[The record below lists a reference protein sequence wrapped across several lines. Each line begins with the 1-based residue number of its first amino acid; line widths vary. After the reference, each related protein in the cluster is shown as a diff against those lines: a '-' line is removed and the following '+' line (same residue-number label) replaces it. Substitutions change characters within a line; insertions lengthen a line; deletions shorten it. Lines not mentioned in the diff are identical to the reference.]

1 INTTSASYGLNGT
14 GTAPSFS
21 FASPNLGADWIF
33 GAQNVIVHDKENWAQ
48 IDGEYTLD
56 AGALKSL
63 KFGLRGAEHKRY
75 TDPTVNQ
82 GP

>member
-1 INTTSASYGLNGT
+1 
-14 GTAPSFS
+14 
-21 FASPNLGADWIF
+21 IF

-82 GP
+82 GPKGAWATNVPAFSGTYPSSYGAGLGSGFP

>member
-1 INTTSASYGLNGT
+1 MSAGKGQTLSQDVLEEHINTTSASYGLNGT

-56 AGALKSL
+56 AG
-63 KFGLRGAEHKRY
+63 
-75 TDPTVNQ
+75 
-82 GP
+82 